1 MCIGHGALLLITD
14 DMVTKKVIQTIYRQ
28 FRKPP
33 KSPDE
38 LNLGL
43 IFDYA
48 MDNHGIFIDEDN
60 LYIGSVE
67 PSSPFATIELKRIHE
82 IVEFEK
88 VLAIVLPAAI
98 VFLNKDDSE
107 VNIHLRLEDDN
118 PTVWQRIRSA
128 VSLS

>member
-1 MCIGHGALLLITD
+1 
-14 DMVTKKVIQTIYRQ
+14 MVTKKVIQTLYRQ

-38 LNLGL
+38 LNLSL

-48 MDNHGIFIDEDN
+48 LENHGIFIDEDN

-67 PSSPFATIELKRIHE
+67 PTSPFATIELKRIHE

-88 VLAIVLPAAI
+88 VIAIVLPAAI
-98 VFLNKDDSE
+98 VFLNKEDSE

-118 PTVWQRIRSA
+118 PTLWERIRSMRFKA
-128 VSLS
+128 

>member
-1 MCIGHGALLLITD
+1 MLN
-14 DMVTKKVIQTIYRQ
+14 KKVIHTLYRQ
-28 FRKPP
+28 FNKPP

-48 MDNHGIFIDEDN
+48 LENHGIFIDEDN

-67 PSSPFATIELKRIHE
+67 PASPFATIELKRIHE
-82 IVEFEK
+82 IVEFET
-88 VLAIVLPAAI
+88 VIAIVLPAAI
-98 VFLNKDDSE
+98 VFLNKTNSE

-118 PTVWQRIRSA
+118 PSMWQRLKSIICKD
-128 VSLS
+128 

>member
-1 MCIGHGALLLITD
+1 
-14 DMVTKKVIQTIYRQ
+14 MVTKKVIQTLYRQ
-28 FRKPP
+28 FNKPP

-43 IFDYA
+43 LFDYA
-48 MDNHGIFIDEDN
+48 MENHGIFIDEDN

-67 PSSPFATIELKRIHE
+67 PSSPFATIALKRIHE
-82 IVEFEK
+82 IVEFET

-98 VFLNKDDSE
+98 VFLNKEDAE

-118 PTVWQRIRSA
+118 PTMWQRLRSA
-128 VSLS
+128 LCKA

>member
-14 DMVTKKVIQTIYRQ
+14 DMVTKKVIQTLYRQ

-88 VLAIVLPAAI
+88 VLDA
-98 VFLNKDDSE
+98 FGNEK
-107 VNIHLRLEDDN
+107 
-118 PTVWQRIRSA
+118 TIRCTN
-128 VSLS
+128 VVIRVKLGGQNGI

>member
-1 MCIGHGALLLITD
+1 
-14 DMVTKKVIQTIYRQ
+14 MVTKKVIQTLYRQ

-48 MDNHGIFIDEDN
+48 LENHGIFIDEDN

-118 PTVWQRIRSA
+118 PSMWQRIRTA
-128 VSLS
+128 VSFS

>member
-1 MCIGHGALLLITD
+1 
-14 DMVTKKVIQTIYRQ
+14 MVTKKVIQTLYRQ
-28 FRKPP
+28 FNKPP

-48 MDNHGIFIDEDN
+48 LENHGIFIDEDN

-67 PSSPFATIELKRIHE
+67 PSSPFSTIALKRIHE
-82 IVEFEK
+82 IVEFET

-98 VFLNKDDSE
+98 VFLNKEDSG

-118 PTVWQRIRSA
+118 PTVWQRLRSA
-128 VSLS
+128 LCKS